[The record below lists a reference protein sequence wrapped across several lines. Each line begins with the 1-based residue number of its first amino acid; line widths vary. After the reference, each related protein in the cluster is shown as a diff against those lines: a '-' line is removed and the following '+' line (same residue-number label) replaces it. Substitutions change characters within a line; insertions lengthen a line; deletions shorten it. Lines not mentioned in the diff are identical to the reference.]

1 MSGPAITLR
10 LYRALAD
17 AFPQEFRNVYGDE
30 LMETAEDSI
39 EPIWRRYGVLGLVRL
54 VADIALR
61 IPVEYAAE
69 LRRDIRFGLRRLAG
83 SPGFTVVALVSLSLG
98 ICIATCAYSEMNG
111 LLRDLPGV
119 PQPEQLVAFQAPVS
133 YPDYKRYRELRDLF
147 SATFAYVAPVPFGVS
162 LGGRTERF
170 WGHLVTPSYFRGLG
184 VQPLFGRFFDRREEQ
199 PGVAPAVVLSYRFW
213 QEHLGA
219 DPAIVGKTLRI
230 NGRQATVIG
239 VGPKEFL
246 GASPTLFVSDLWL
259 PVSVDAAMAPELAGN
274 ALERRDLTMFQVVGR
289 LRPGITD
296 TAAEAELDAVA
307 QQLAE
312 ANGEKDRENKGRRVL
327 LVGGGRV
334 LPIRKQDVPF
344 FREFLM
350 VLGGLVLLIACINTA
365 NMMLARAADR
375 RKEIAVR
382 LALGAS
388 RARLIRQLL
397 TEAVL
402 VALGAAVP
410 AFPLSV
416 WLMHLVSQV
425 KMPLPIPV
433 TYDLTLDWRAL
444 VFTIGV
450 AALTGILFG
459 LAPALQ
465 ATRADLTPALKE
477 GRQVQLRRFG
487 KLSLR
492 NALVVCQMAASLTL
506 LMLTGYLS
514 LGIQSTMGVQ
524 EGFNPRNLYL
534 ISLDPVRDGYTAGRA
549 ADFFTKALD
558 RVKGLPGVVTACLT
572 DTVPVAIDGNS
583 GVLFSTRGSGEPRE
597 LHEARRHMVGRG
609 YFETAGIP
617 ILAGRGFREQDEADS
632 AAAVVVSEELVR
644 RYWKGEE
651 ALGRRIEVRNEGA
664 TGGFGGW
671 PGTLD
676 FRSGVIGSERRTFE
690 VVGVVKDVTEDVVA
704 SKKHPVIYFPL
715 HHADYAQP
723 SLRGMTLMMRAA
735 PGMDILSAVRREIAA
750 MDSRLTPFHARSMTE
765 QIAQFMSSLRSA
777 SWTYGVIGMFGL
789 VLASVGLA
797 GVSAYAVAQRGHEI
811 GIRLALGAQKRNVLG
826 LVVKEGAA
834 LVAAGTVSGLAL
846 AWVGIRS
853 LSRLFF
859 TVASVQSADPV
870 LLVGAPVLLAG
881 VALAACYLPARKS
894 MRIDP
899 AAMLRQ
905 E

>member
-1 MSGPAITLR
+1 M
-10 LYRALAD
+10 RAESLID
-17 AFPQEFRNVYGDE
+17 
-30 LMETAEDSI
+30 
-39 EPIWRRYGVLGLVRL
+39 
-54 VADIALR
+54 
-61 IPVEYAAE
+61 YAAE
-69 LRRDIRFGLRRLAG
+69 IRRDIRFGLRRLAG
-83 SPGFTVVALVSLSLG
+83 SPGFTAVALVSLSLG

-119 PQPEQLVAFQAPVS
+119 TRPEQLVAFGTPVS
-133 YPDYKRYRELRDLF
+133 YPDYKRYRELGDLF
-147 SATFAYVAPVPFGVS
+147 SATFAYVAPVPLGVS
-162 LGGRTERF
+162 IGGRTERF
-170 WGHLVTPSYFRGLG
+170 WGHLVTPSYFSALG
-184 VQPLFGRFFDRREEQ
+184 VRPSMGRFFGRDEEHT
-199 PGVAPAVVLSYRFW
+199 GVAPAVVLSWRFW

-219 DPAIVGKTLRI
+219 DPAIVGKMLRI

-239 VGPKEFL
+239 VGPEKFL
-246 GASPTLFVSDLWL
+246 GASPALFVSDIWL
-259 PVSVDAAMAPELAGN
+259 PLSVDAAMAPELAGN

-289 LRPGITD
+289 LRPGITEG
-296 TAAEAELDAVA
+296 AAEAELDTVA

-350 VLGGLVLLIACINTA
+350 VLGGLVLLIACINVA

-375 RKEIAVR
+375 RREIAVR

-416 WLMHLVSQV
+416 WLMRLVSHV

-433 TYDLTLDWRAL
+433 SYDLTLDWRAL
-444 VFTIGV
+444 VFTVGV

-465 ATRADLTPALKE
+465 STRTDLTPALKE
-477 GRQVQLRRFG
+477 GGQVQLRRFG
-487 KLSLR
+487 RLSLR
-492 NALVVCQMAASLTL
+492 NALVVCQMASSLTL

-514 LGIQSTMGVQ
+514 LGIQSTIGVQ

-534 ISLDPVRDGYTAGRA
+534 ISLDPVRDGYTAERA
-549 ADFFTKALD
+549 ADFFRKALD
-558 RVKGLPGVVTACLT
+558 RVKMLPGVVAACLT

-583 GVLFSTRGSGEPRE
+583 GVLFSTPGSGAGRE
-597 LHEARRHMVGRG
+597 VQEALRHMVGRG

-644 RYWKGEE
+644 RYWQGEQ
-651 ALGRRIEVRNEGA
+651 ALGRRIEVRNEEA
-664 TGGFGGW
+664 SGGFGGW

-676 FRSGVIGSERRTFE
+676 FRPGVIGRERRVFE
-690 VVGVVKDVTEDVVA
+690 VVGVVKDVTDDVVA

-715 HHADYAQP
+715 HRTDYAQP
-723 SLRGMTLMMRAA
+723 SLRGMTLMVRAA
-735 PGMDILSAVRREIAA
+735 PGVDILSAVRREIAA
-750 MDSRLTPFHARSMTE
+750 MDSRLTPFNARSMTE
-765 QIAQFMSSLRSA
+765 QIAQFMSSLRTA

-797 GVSAYAVAQRGHEI
+797 GVTAYAVAQRGHEI
-811 GIRLALGAQKRNVLG
+811 GIRMALGAQKRNVLG
-826 LVVKEGAA
+826 LVMKEGAA
-834 LVAAGTVSGLAL
+834 LVAVGTVSGLAL
-846 AWVGIRS
+846 SWVGIRA

-859 TVASVQSADPV
+859 TVASVKSADPV
-870 LLVGAPVLLAG
+870 LLLGAPLLLAG
-881 VALAACYLPARKS
+881 VALAACYVPARKS

-899 AAMLRQ
+899 AVMLRQ